1 MSVRAPL
8 TKVALFVAVA
18 LVWATGQSVRA
29 QDDAAAMI
37 VRIESAQSPNR
48 QGLDAL
54 TLQQVMERFRVRG

>member
-18 LVWATGQSVRA
+18 LVWATGQSVRV

-37 VRIESAQSPNR
+37 VRSSRRSHRI
-48 QGLDAL
+48 
-54 TLQQVMERFRVRG
+54 VRGSTLSRCNKSWSGFVFRG